1 MGLIEDLQAIRSEGE
16 QAFAAAMDAD
26 ALEAARV
33 AFMGSR
39 NGRMVAVKEAFAA
52 LPGPEKRE
60 LGRPLNETDQ
70 ALKQAYAQA
79 KERLASASEDAPID
93 LSLPVQ
99 RPHRGSIHPINQV
112 AAEVEDIFRSMGFAV
127 IDGPHVEEDEFNF
140 GRLNIPAD
148 HPARDAQDTFWL
160 SNGKLLRT
168 HTSAVQ
174 SRVYAQVAAG
184 NLTPPFRRVVVGKV
198 FRYEAVD
205 ATHDNTF
212 TQVEGFVVD
221 RDITVPHLVGT
232 IRTTLTALL
241 QRDDVEVRLR
251 PHFFPFVEPGF
262 EVDVR
267 LTRGEGRLAQWM
279 ELLGCGMIHPN
290 VLRAGGIDP
299 ELWQGFAF
307 GLGLERL
314 TMIRHQ
320 ITDIRL
326 FNGADVR
333 GLRQFGSGEAAGA
346 RNRGG
351 LAE

>member
-1 MGLIEDLQAIRSEGE
+1 MGLIEDLSAVRSEGE
-16 QAFAAAMDAD
+16 AAFAAAAD
-26 ALEAARV
+26 AEGLEAVRV
-33 AFMGSR
+33 AFLGAR
-39 NGRMVAVKEAFAA
+39 NGRMTALKEAFAA
-52 LPGPEKRE
+52 LPGPEKRTV
-60 LGRPLNETDQ
+60 GKPLNEADQ
-70 ALKQAYAQA
+70 ALKAAYAA
-79 KERLASASEDAPID
+79 ARDRLANAADEAVID
-93 LSLPVQ
+93 LTLPGPEL
-99 RPHRGSIHPINQV
+99 RRGSIHPITQV
-112 AAEVEDIFRSMGFAV
+112 AAEVEDIFRSMGYSV
-127 IDGPHVEEDEFNF
+127 VDGPHVEEDDFNF

-160 SNGKLLRT
+160 SNAKLLRT
-168 HTSAVQ
+168 HTSAMQ
-174 SRVYAQVAAG
+174 ARTYAQVAG
-184 NLTPPFRRVVVGKV
+184 GSLVPPFRRVVVGKV

-221 RDITVPHLVGT
+221 REITVPHLVGA

-241 QRDDVEVRLR
+241 KRDDVEVRLR

-267 LTRGEGRLAQWM
+267 LTQGEGRLAKWM

-299 ELWQGFAF
+299 DQWQGFAF

-326 FNGADVR
+326 FNGGDLR
-333 GLRQFGSGEAAGA
+333 GLRQFA
-346 RNRGG
+346 
-351 LAE
+351 